1 MRFDK
6 TVKKIVG
13 FGKPN
18 TVDIK
23 AAEAASKQRA
33 LEQRAIVIDQIEK
46 RHLLEINPN
55 GKRFADFYGQTDAPA
70 QMMPANLTTKGAF
83 ITTENNLDNA
93 GTVAAGAITVTNV
106 GSAGL
111 NTIGPITRTDPATGV
126 SATGV
131 AFDANND
138 AEFILAESIVGV
150 GTDYFF
156 DKPSFAQGDIYSTR
170 ISGFL
175 RFTNE
180 LGGNPPTATGFI
192 NNGMMRLKMISPQ
205 DQGKVAAVI
214 WECSTDKF
222 NAPAQTFIAAAGAPQ
237 SPHHLNYMLY
247 PNFQVPKVIPAGSKL
262 QLTITGLFDSP
273 TATLDGGGAVD
284 LTAFGGS
291 YIDGSRSQ
299 FNIATHRIEYF
310 QGGSVPQY

>member
-6 TVKKIVG
+6 TIKKIVG

-18 TVDIK
+18 TVDIE
-23 AAEAASKQRA
+23 AAEDAARKRA

-46 RHLLEINPN
+46 RHTLEINPH
-55 GKRFADFYGQTDAPA
+55 GKRFAEFYGQTDAPA

-93 GTVAAGAITVTNV
+93 GTVAAGAITCTSV

-126 SATGV
+126 TSQGV

-138 AEFILAESIVGV
+138 TEFILAESIVGV

-175 RFTNE
+175 RMTNE
-180 LGGNPPTATGFI
+180 LGGAPAANTGFI

-222 NAPAQTFIAAAGAPQ
+222 NAPAQTFIVAAGAPQ

-273 TATLDGGGAVD
+273 TATLDGGATVD